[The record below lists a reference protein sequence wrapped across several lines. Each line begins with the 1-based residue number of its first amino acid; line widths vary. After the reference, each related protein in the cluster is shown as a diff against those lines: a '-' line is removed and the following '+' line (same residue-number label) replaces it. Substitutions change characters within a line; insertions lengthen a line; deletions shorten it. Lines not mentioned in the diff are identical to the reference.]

1 MADIFQKTF
10 SNAFLNEN
18 ILISMKFIPKGPINN
33 IRTVVQIMAWR
44 RSGDNPLFEPMMV
57 RSMTHICPTRSRS
70 VKTSNAGILLKV
82 FLMTPLLKV
91 ITRNNFNESMC
102 IIIEILISFESA
114 DITTEGKTKYH
125 SNIAEIQ
132 PKYMCIIF
140 SQLTTVEILLNSTS
154 SILESRPNIT
164 LP

>member
-1 MADIFQKTF
+1 MADISQKTF
-10 SNAFLNEN
+10 SNAFFNEN

-33 IRTVVQIMAWR
+33 IRTVVQIMALR
-44 RSGDNPLFEPMMV
+44 RSDDKPLYEPMMV
-57 RSMTHICPTRSRS
+57 RSMTHICLTRPRW

-82 FLMTPLLKV
+82 TPLLKV

-102 IIIEILISFESA
+102 IIIDFFISLASA

-132 PKYMCIIF
+132 PKYMCIIL
-140 SQLTTVEILLNSTS
+140 SQLTTVEIL
-154 SILESRPNIT
+154 
-164 LP
+164 